1 MINKAFRFARYL
13 LRRALFPVFE
23 RIVPADDNCWCFC
36 TWDRHWHTLDS
47 PRAVLEALSAD
58 PSITAVV
65 LQKVRSSSGEDRNT
79 PGVRFVKAESLRGAW
94 HLARSRVVL
103 IAYGMRGLSSY
114 ATGLTR
120 KHIIIQLWHGI
131 PLRRIGRLFPRET
144 WWADETPKYSA
155 MVASSE
161 KERDHLSQ
169 AFAPVPREEIWLTG
183 LPRNDFFLGDE
194 TALPADYRD
203 HLDGL
208 RKQLAGRRLVLYAP
222 TWRDRE
228 EDHYQFSPEES
239 QRLSEVLRR
248 HKTVLGVRGH
258 SNVRHL
264 SRYTTDS
271 DVAEIITMNHI
282 PDVNVVMRETAVLV
296 TDYSSIYLDF
306 VLTGRPILHFTYDFD
321 TYLKNRIGFFY
332 EVDEAFAGPRLH
344 DFDQFLEHLDR
355 ALGSGVEDA
364 PQYRHVRDL
373 FHTHPAGSGPAVA
386 GRIKDLVRRKNGR

>member
-1 MINKAFRFARYL
+1 MIGKAFRFARYL
-13 LRRALFPVFE
+13 LRRGLFPVFE
-23 RIVPADDNCWCFC
+23 RIVPADDNLWCFC

-47 PRAVLEALSAD
+47 PRAVLEALAGDTSVK
-58 PSITAVV
+58 AVV
-65 LQKVRSSSGEDRNT
+65 LQKVRSKSEEDRDT
-79 PGVRFVKAESLRGAW
+79 PGVAFVPAESLRGAW
-94 HLARSRVVL
+94 CLARSRVVL
-103 IAYGMRGLSSY
+103 IAYGMKGLSSY

-120 KHIIIQLWHGI
+120 KHIVIQLWHGI

-144 WWADETPKYSA
+144 WWAAETPKYSA

-161 KERDHLSQ
+161 KERDHLAQ
-169 AFAPVPREEIWLTG
+169 AFEPVPREEIWLTG

-194 TALPADYRD
+194 AALPADYRA

-208 RKQLAGRRLVLYAP
+208 RQQLGGRRLVLYAP

-228 EDHYQFSPEES
+228 EDHYRFSPDES
-239 QRLSEVLRR
+239 RRLSELLRR
-248 HKTVLGVRGH
+248 HNAVLGVRGH

-264 SRYTTDS
+264 SRYTANS

-282 PDVNVVMRETAVLV
+282 PDVNVIMRETAVLV

-332 EVDEAFAGPRLH
+332 EVDEAFAGPRLL

-355 ALGSGVEDA
+355 ALGAGVEDA

-373 FHTHPAGSGPAVA
+373 FHAHPAASGPAVA
-386 GRIKDLVRRKNGR
+386 GRIKDLVQRKNGR

>member
-1 MINKAFRFARYL
+1 MIRKA
-13 LRRALFPVFE
+13 LRLGTSLVRKALFTILE
-23 RIVPADDNCWCFC
+23 RILPTSDALWCFC
-36 TWDRHWHTLDS
+36 TWDRHYHTLDS
-47 PRAVLEALSAD
+47 PRAVLEALKDD
-58 PSITAVV
+58 PTLTAIV
-65 LQKVRSSSGEDRNT
+65 LQKVRDPAGQDRDE
-79 PGVRFVKAESLRGAW
+79 PRLKYVKAESLRGVW
-94 HLARSRVVL
+94 FLARARVVV
-103 IAYGMRGLSSY
+103 IAYGLGGLSTY

-120 KHIIIQLWHGI
+120 KHLVVQVWHGI

-144 WWADETPKYSA
+144 WWAAETPKYAA

-161 KERDHLSQ
+161 RERDHLAQ
-169 AFAPVPREEIWLTG
+169 AFAPVPRDEIWLTG

-194 TALPADYRD
+194 AALPADYLA
-203 HLDGL
+203 HLDEL
-208 RKQLAGRRLVLYAP
+208 RQQLGGRRLVLYAP

-239 QRLSEVLRR
+239 RRLSEMLRR
-248 HKTVLGVRGH
+248 HNAVLGVRGH

-264 SRYTTDS
+264 SRYTADS

-321 TYLKNRIGFFY
+321 NYLRNRIGFFY
-332 EVDEAFAGPRLH
+332 EVDEAFAGPRLLT
-344 DFDQFLEHLDR
+344 FDQFLEHLDR

-364 PQYRHVRDL
+364 PQYQHVRDL
-373 FHTHPAGSGPAVA
+373 FHAHPAGSGPAVA
-386 GRIKDLVRRKNGR
+386 GRIKDLVQRKNGR